1 MTARWM
7 SRLRGP
13 VLASLMVGTGLLG
26 APRAAVA
33 QQGWSGSPEDLAN
46 TFPGSTPWVAMDR
59 AGNAMTVWNETG
71 SLIFAR
77 RYSAAERT
85 WDQPVQISGG
95 LLGHILDIVM
105 DLEGNATVLYQGS
118 TGLFVTSYSASSRTW
133 SQPHLVFMLLAHNC
147 RFEFG
152 RMAVDA
158 TGQVRFVWTYTC
170 AISGRVSSTIYAGG
184 TAIASVPDGAASG
197 SDISLDTAGNA
208 IALWAEVRHNAETLV
223 RSADYSAGA
232 RMWGPPTTVF
242 TGPVGAQVLGPRL
255 DTDGSG
261 NILAAWQFEGGDAR
275 VRAAR
280 FDRTNSTWGE
290 VTDLSDG
297 PAVSVPEVAVDV
309 SGNGVAMW
317 AEQHGDAMRL
327 HAARY
332 NAASAAW
339 SRPIDVTPIGRQS
352 GDPSVAFDGYGN
364 LTATWWESDGAQTVI
379 RAARLSTTDVTTS
392 FDLARFDQLR
402 AKPALS
408 VSDNGAAAVLWVH
421 DTDQTAVLQAAQWD
435 PTPAPPSI
443 TGITPGEGILTV
455 AFAPPLTVE
464 PAFAPTYYEYSINNG
479 GSWTT
484 GGQPT
489 NVSPLVIRNLSWGVP
504 YAVRLRA
511 VNLTGPGAASA
522 AAIGTPT
529 FAPFAPTQLTVTA
542 QAGRVITVRWVPPTS
557 GLPPTSYV
565 LQGGSLPGEVQASF
579 PTDSLMP
586 TFTFSAPQGEYYV
599 RVHALAGGGWSPAS
613 NEIRIFVD
621 VPRPPSAP
629 SQLLAAVNGAEVA
642 LSWKNTF
649 EGGPPVGL
657 LLKLS
662 GSTVASLP
670 LGEMF
675 RVANVPPGTYDI
687 ALAAVNAWG
696 ESPLSNGVRVR
707 VPSSCLVPDAPQS
720 FTATATGQAF
730 DLAWSPP
737 SSGAAITGYTV
748 EVSGAYNGSFNT
760 TDRTLTGMAAPGIY
774 TVSVRAGNSCGVG
787 PPAFAPRTIV
797 IQ

>member
-1 MTARWM
+1 MA
-7 SRLRGP
+7 GP
-13 VLASLMVGTGLLG
+13 RV
-26 APRAAVA
+26 AVA

-77 RYSAAERT
+77 RYSAADRT
-85 WDQPVQISGG
+85 WDQPVPISGG
-95 LLGHILDIVM
+95 LLGNILDIVM
-105 DLEGNATVLYQGS
+105 DLEGNATVLYQG
-118 TGLFVTSYSASSRTW
+118 TVGLYLTRYSASSRTW
-133 SQPHLVFMLLAHNC
+133 SEPHLAVYLLIGHNC

-152 RMAVDA
+152 RMVADVI
-158 TGQVRFVWTYTC
+158 GQVRFVWTHTC
-170 AISGRVSSTIYAGG
+170 STSGRVSSTIYAGG
-184 TAIASVPDGAASG
+184 NAIASVTGGIASA
-197 SDISLDTAGNA
+197 SDISPDTAGNA
-208 IALWAEVRHNAETLV
+208 IALWAEVRHDAETLV

-232 RMWGPPTTVF
+232 RMWGPPTTIF

-392 FDLARFDQLR
+392 FDLARFDQPR

-421 DTDQTAVLQAAQWD
+421 DTDQTAVLQAAHWD
-435 PTPAPPSI
+435 PTPAAPSI

-464 PAFAPTYYEYSINNG
+464 PAFAPTYYEYLHQQRRVMDDRRAADKRIAPRDPKPVMGRAVCRALARRESRRARRRFG
-479 GSWTT
+479 GGDRYADVRTVCTDPAGRHGPGRAGDHRAVGATHLRPAADKLRTAGREPAWR
-484 GGQPT
+484 GPGFIPDGQPDAD
-489 NVSPLVIRNLSWGVP
+489 VH
-504 YAVRLRA
+504 
-511 VNLTGPGAASA
+511 
-522 AAIGTPT
+522 
-529 FAPFAPTQLTVTA
+529 
-542 QAGRVITVRWVPPTS
+542 
-557 GLPPTSYV
+557 
-565 LQGGSLPGEVQASF
+565 VQ
-579 PTDSLMP
+579 
-586 TFTFSAPQGEYYV
+586 
-599 RVHALAGGGWSPAS
+599 
-613 NEIRIFVD
+613 
-621 VPRPPSAP
+621 RPPRRVLRPGSRACRRGMEP
-629 SQLLAAVNGAEVA
+629 
-642 LSWKNTF
+642 
-649 EGGPPVGL
+649 GL
-657 LLKLS
+657 
-662 GSTVASLP
+662 
-670 LGEMF
+670 E
-675 RVANVPPGTYDI
+675 
-687 ALAAVNAWG
+687 
-696 ESPLSNGVRVR
+696 
-707 VPSSCLVPDAPQS
+707 
-720 FTATATGQAF
+720 
-730 DLAWSPP
+730 
-737 SSGAAITGYTV
+737 
-748 EVSGAYNGSFNT
+748 
-760 TDRTLTGMAAPGIY
+760 
-774 TVSVRAGNSCGVG
+774 
-787 PPAFAPRTIV
+787 
-797 IQ
+797 